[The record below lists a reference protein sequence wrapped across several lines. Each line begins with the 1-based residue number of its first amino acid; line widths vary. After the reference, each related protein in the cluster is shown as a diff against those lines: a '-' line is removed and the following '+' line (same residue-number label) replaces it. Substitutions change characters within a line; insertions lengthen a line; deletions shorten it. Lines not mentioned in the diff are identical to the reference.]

1 MLKESSFI
9 GITMGDPAGIGPE
22 IAVKAAEYF
31 IKINTPIK
39 PVIFGSFEH
48 IDYVLKNIIKKDA
61 PINLIRQDSL
71 LEYSYKNTH
80 LNVIDLSSKSYQ
92 SVKYGEIN
100 PEYAKDVE
108 SFISAAVD
116 FSLDGR
122 ISGFATA
129 PINKEMMI
137 KGGAKFGGHTELLGY
152 LTSSKDYAMLFYSK
166 TMITVLAT
174 IHIPLFMVSRS
185 ITKESLRNILKISIS
200 SMINDFGISSPKIAV
215 LGLNPHA
222 GENGEIGAEE
232 KDIISP
238 VITEFKNNGFF
249 VSGPFPSDSFFAKIY
264 KNYDLI
270 VSMYHDQALIPF
282 KLLSFNE
289 GVNVTA
295 GLKIVR
301 TSPVHGTAYNIAG
314 KNLADSNSMKES
326 IKLAYEI
333 SKNRLKWKEK

>member
-1 MLKESSFI
+1 
-9 GITMGDPAGIGPE
+9 MGDPAGIGPE
-22 IAVKAAEYF
+22 IAVKSAERF

-48 IDYVLKNIIKKDA
+48 IDYVLKSVIKKDI
-61 PINLIRQDSL
+61 PVNLIGRNSS

-80 LNVIDLSSKSYQ
+80 INVIDASSKSYQ
-92 SVKYGEIN
+92 SLKYGEIN
-100 PEYAKDVE
+100 PEYARDVE

-152 LTSSKDYAMLFYSK
+152 LTSSKNYLMLFYSK
-166 TMITVLAT
+166 KLITVLAT
-174 IHIPLFMVSRS
+174 IHIPLVAVSKS
-185 ITKESLRNILKISIS
+185 ISKDSLRNIIKISIS
-200 SMINDFGISSPKIAV
+200 SMTNDFGIRSPKIAV

-222 GENGEIGAEE
+222 GENGEIGTEE

-249 VSGPFPSDSFFAKIY
+249 IDGPFPSDSFFAKVY
-264 KNYDLI
+264 KGYDLI
-270 VSMYHDQALIPF
+270 VAMYHDQALIPF

-289 GVNVTA
+289 GVNVTI

>member
-1 MLKESSFI
+1 
-9 GITMGDPAGIGPE
+9 MGDPAGIGPE
-22 IAVKAAEYF
+22 IAVKSAEYF

-48 IDYVLKNIIKKDA
+48 IDYVLKSIINKNI
-61 PINLIRQDSL
+61 PVNLIKQNAS
-71 LEYSYKNTH
+71 LEYSYKNAH
-80 LNVIDLSSKSYQ
+80 INVIDLSSKSYQ

-100 PEYAKDVE
+100 SEYAKDVE

-137 KGGAKFGGHTELLGY
+137 TGGAKFGGHTELLGF
-152 LTSSKDYAMLFYSK
+152 LTSSTDYAMLFYSK
-166 TMITVLAT
+166 KLITVLAT
-174 IHIPLFMVSRS
+174 IHIPLFMVSKS
-185 ITKESLRNILKISIS
+185 ITKEYLKNIIKISSDSI
-200 SMINDFGISSPKIAV
+200 MNDFGISSPKIAV

-222 GENGEIGAEE
+222 GENGKIGTEE
-232 KDIISP
+232 KEIISP
-238 VITEFKNNGFF
+238 VIMEFKNNGFF
-249 VSGPFPSDSFFAKIY
+249 IDGPFPSDSFFAGTY
-264 KNYDLI
+264 KDYNLI

-289 GVNVTA
+289 GVNVTI
-295 GLKIVR
+295 GLKIIR

-314 KNLADSNSMKES
+314 KNSADYSSMKES

-333 SKNRLKWKEK
+333 SQNRLKWKEK